1 MAKKIEQVVPEIIDS
16 VDGLNAKMNAMREAQ
31 KAFSTFTQEQVD
43 KIFFAA
49 ASAADK
55 MRLPLAK
62 MAVEETGMGVVEDK
76 VRSEERRVGKECRSR
91 WSPYH

>member
-49 ASAADK
+49 AQPIRCVF
-55 MRLPLAK
+55 RLQ
-62 MAVEETGMGVVEDK
+62 
-76 VRSEERRVGKECRSR
+76 R
-91 WSPYH
+91 WQ